1 MKKFLGIIGTLL
13 LMTGCSLGA
22 DMENTP
28 TKKVEAML
36 SKYQTLDSN
45 VLTELDS
52 VVDEEVLFDDEQR
65 NEYKEIM
72 KKHYQDLTYEIK
84 DETIDGDSAVV
95 TVEIEVN
102 DYSKVMANA
111 DQYLEDNREEFYNE
125 ENEYDEGL
133 FTKYRLDQLKSNNE
147 RVKYTLELSLNKVD
161 GEWKL
166 NELSESDRSK
176 INGMYES

>member
-1 MKKFLGIIGTLL
+1 
-13 LMTGCSLGA
+13 
-22 DMENTP
+22 
-28 TKKVEAML
+28 
-36 SKYQTLDSN
+36 
-45 VLTELDS
+45 
-52 VVDEEVLFDDEQR
+52 
-65 NEYKEIM
+65 
-72 KKHYQDLTYEIK
+72 
-84 DETIDGDSAVV
+84 
-95 TVEIEVN
+95 
-102 DYSKVMANA
+102 MANA

-147 RVKYTLELSLNKVD
+147 RVKYTLELTLNKVD

>member
-1 MKKFLGIIGTLL
+1 MKKVLCLLGALVV
-13 LMTGCSLGA
+13 MTGCSCNA
-22 DMENTP
+22 NMDNTP

-36 SKYQTLDSN
+36 AKYQSLDAD
-45 VLTELDS
+45 VLSDLDK
-52 VVDEEVLFDDEQR
+52 VVNDEDLFDTDQK
-65 NEYKEIM
+65 NEYREIM

-84 DETIDGDSAVV
+84 DEVVDGDNATV

-111 DQYLEDNREEFYNE
+111 DQYLEEHREEFYNE

-133 FTKYRLDQLKSNNE
+133 FTKYRLEQLKDADE
-147 RVKYTLELSLNKVD
+147 RVKYTLELSLTKKD
-161 GEWKL
+161 GEWTL
-166 NELSESDRSK
+166 DELSDADRSK

>member
-1 MKKFLGIIGTLL
+1 MKKILCLLGVLAV
-13 LMTGCSLGA
+13 MTGCSCTA
-22 DMENTP
+22 NMDNTP

-36 SKYQTLDSN
+36 AKYQSLDAE
-45 VLTELDS
+45 VLTDLDN
-52 VVDEEVLFDDEQR
+52 VVNAEDLFDNDQKDEYR
-65 NEYKEIM
+65 EIM

-84 DETIDGDSAVV
+84 DETIDGDNAIV

-111 DQYLEDNREEFYNE
+111 DQYLEDNKEQFYNE

-133 FTKYRLDQLKSNNE
+133 FTKYRLEQLRDADEK
-147 RVKYTLELSLNKVD
+147 VKYTLELSLTKTN
-161 GEWKL
+161 GEWTL
-166 NELSESDRSK
+166 DELSDADRSK

>member
-147 RVKYTLELSLNKVD
+147 RVKYTLELTLNKVD

>member
-1 MKKFLGIIGTLL
+1 MKKLL
-13 LMTGCSLGA
+13 SLICALVVMTGCSCA
-22 DMENTP
+22 ANMDNTP

-36 SKYQTLDSN
+36 AKYQSLDDDVLNDLDNVINNETLFND
-45 VLTELDS
+45 DQK
-52 VVDEEVLFDDEQR
+52 DEYR
-65 NEYKEIM
+65 NIM

-84 DETIDGDSAVV
+84 DETIDGDNAVV

-111 DQYLEDNREEFYNE
+111 DQYLEEHREEFYNE

-133 FTKYRLDQLKSNNE
+133 FTKYRLEQLKDADE
-147 RVKYTLELSLNKVD
+147 KVKYTLELSLTKKN
-161 GEWKL
+161 GEWTL
-166 NELSESDRSK
+166 DELSDADRSK